1 MTDVA
6 PELLEAVRKDFT
18 AALEN
23 DKLIAQVYRQIAD
36 STATHKHSNAFAQR
50 VGELLADALQANISA
65 EKLPDGQMYY
75 NIAQRVLEPLLTDNY
90 ELAADVAAQVQER
103 LNNAAGFG
111 MKAIKPKLDT
121 ERVENIINKV
131 SSAENYDDVAWM
143 LDEPVVNFTQT
154 AVDDT
159 IRENVEFHAKSG
171 LSPKVTRTVAGG
183 CCEWCSNLAGIY
195 DYPVSREI
203 YRRHNYC
210 RCTVLYD
217 PGDGRKQDVHS
228 KKWYGSEKEARL
240 ARYEQIEAQKAK
252 EAEAKSIMRDRVKS
266 GKYSLKLPQQ
276 KYNEHVQGTPQYIN
290 TTKTRGQEPSR
301 LLISKDEAQEL
312 INLYSGTGYPK
323 ISRGGDVLDV
333 EFVSANHVIGQYFD
347 GEKWVD
353 TKRFG
358 IYHGS
363 KGSHIVPVKP
373 GAKK

>member
-6 PELLEAVRKDFT
+6 PELLEAVRMDFT

-65 EKLPDGQMYY
+65 NKLPDGRMYY

-90 ELAADVAAQVQER
+90 ELAADVAAQVQQL

-111 MKAIKPKLDT
+111 MKAIRPKLDT

-131 SSAENYDDVAWM
+131 SSAENFEDVAWM

-159 IRENVEFHAKSG
+159 IRENVEFQAKSG

-183 CCEWCSNLAGIY
+183 CCEWCSNLAGVY
-195 DYPVSREI
+195 DYPVPREI

-210 RCTVLYD
+210 RCLVLYD
-217 PGDGRKQDVHS
+217 PGDGRKQDAHS
-228 KKWYGSEKEARL
+228 KKWYESDKEARI

-252 EAEAKSIMRDRVKS
+252 EAEAKSIMRKRVES
-266 GKYSLKLPQQ
+266 GKYSLELPQQ
-276 KYNEHVQGTPQYIN
+276 KYNEHIQGTPQYIN

-312 INLYSGTGYPK
+312 INLHSGTGYPK

-333 EFVSANHVIGQYFD
+333 EFVSADHVIGQYFD
-347 GEKWVD
+347 GDKWVD
-353 TKRFG
+353 TRRFG

>member
-65 EKLPDGQMYY
+65 DKLPDGRMYY

-90 ELAADVAAQVQER
+90 ELAADVAAQVQEL

-111 MKAIKPKLDT
+111 MKAIKPKLDA

-183 CCEWCSNLAGIY
+183 CCEWCSNLAGVY

-210 RCTVLYD
+210 RCLVLYD
-217 PGDGRKQDVHS
+217 PGDGRKQNVHS
-228 KKWYGSEKEARL
+228 KQWVDPDYNAKADARKVIGLKVNNVSVKSLSSHVYDQMQSRNVSIEGIKDAIIHPLKMSETKYDSLGRPSLQVIGEKATIAINPEDGNIISTWPTHTKL
-240 ARYEQIEAQKAK
+240 ARK
-252 EAEAKSIMRDRVKS
+252 
-266 GKYSLKLPQQ
+266 LK
-276 KYNEHVQGTPQYIN
+276 
-290 TTKTRGQEPSR
+290 RG
-301 LLISKDEAQEL
+301 
-312 INLYSGTGYPK
+312 
-323 ISRGGDVLDV
+323 
-333 EFVSANHVIGQYFD
+333 
-347 GEKWVD
+347 
-353 TKRFG
+353 
-358 IYHGS
+358 
-363 KGSHIVPVKP
+363 
-373 GAKK
+373 